1 MSETDRI
8 DRQLLSELRRN
19 ADIGNARLAERVGL
33 SPSAC
38 LRRVRR
44 LKQSGLLHQVVALV
58 DGRAFGNDLSAIVT
72 VSFLRHAPE
81 YRASFH
87 RKLREEPAV
96 SMAYSVSGDVSAVL
110 QVDVADMA
118 AFNALAERLFDDDPN
133 VAAFTTHFIMG
144 TVKQEPVVPATSR
157 PVVAP

>member
-1 MSETDRI
+1 MSEIDRI
-8 DRQLLSELRRN
+8 DRLLLSELRRD
-19 ADIGNARLAERVGL
+19 ADIGNARLADRVGL

-38 LRRVRR
+38 LRR
-44 LKQSGLLHQVVALV
+44 
-58 DGRAFGNDLSAIVT
+58 
-72 VSFLRHAPE
+72 

-118 AFNALAERLFDDDPN
+118 AFNALTARLFDDDPN

-157 PVVAP
+157 PVAAP

>member
-1 MSETDRI
+1 MIETDRI
-8 DRQLLSELRRN
+8 DTQLLSELRRD

-33 SPSAC
+33 SASAC
-38 LRRVRR
+38 LRRVKR
-44 LKQSGLLHQVVALV
+44 LKQAGLVRQVVALV
-58 DGRAFGNDLSAIVT
+58 DARAFGNDLSAIVT

-81 YRASFH
+81 YRAAFH

-118 AFNALAERLFDDDPN
+118 AFNALTGRLFDDDPN

-144 TVKQEPVVPATSR
+144 TVKQEPLVPAMSR
-157 PVVAP
+157 PQPVS